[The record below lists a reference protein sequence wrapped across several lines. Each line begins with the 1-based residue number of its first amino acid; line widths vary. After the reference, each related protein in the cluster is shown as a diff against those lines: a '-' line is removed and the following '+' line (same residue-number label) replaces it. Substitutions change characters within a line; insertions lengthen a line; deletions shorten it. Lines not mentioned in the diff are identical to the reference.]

1 MLCCWLGF
9 FLVVVQYKKQ
19 RCISQN
25 CKIPDDIT
33 GYKNK
38 AILWDNCSSG
48 SRSSSTWPTSVF
60 DSSQKQMLR
69 IRLQKTFLLGA
80 CMCLTT
86 LRSFLTYQVLIL
98 SQVTKNCTFFPSVRV
113 ISYEEGKALAE
124 SWNAAFL
131 ESSAKENQV
140 RGLRITSFE

>member
-1 MLCCWLGF
+1 MVSWVF
-9 FLVVVQYKKQ
+9 SVVVQNKKQ

-25 CKIPDDIT
+25 CRIPDDVT
-33 GYKNK
+33 GYDNK
-38 AILWDNCSSG
+38 AILWDSCSSG
-48 SRSSSTWPTSVF
+48 SCSSSTWPTSVS
-60 DSSQKQMLR
+60 DSSKKHMLW
-69 IRLQKTFLLGA
+69 IRLHKTFLLGA
-80 CMCLTT
+80 CMCLIM

-98 SQVTKNCTFFPSVRV
+98 LQVMKDHTFLPSVRV